1 MPVPLGQSGLRCQA
15 GEIGIQ
21 HVACSNAP
29 RSYDRGYYARVASV
43 VRRGG
48 DRQTCWFYLAVCAKK
63 IILPPPT
70 AGPANEFPGPQP
82 FGNH

>member
-1 MPVPLGQSGLRCQA
+1 MHAWPPSSDGGGIGSTRGLRRQT
-15 GEIGIQ
+15 
-21 HVACSNAP
+21 
-29 RSYDRGYYARVASV
+29 
-43 VRRGG
+43 GG

>member
-1 MPVPLGQSGLRCQA
+1 MLPDLTIEATMHAWPPS
-15 GEIGIQ
+15 
-21 HVACSNAP
+21 S
-29 RSYDRGYYARVASV
+29 D
-43 VRRGG
+43 GG